1 MESDALVFP
10 TREGQHLSVGNF
22 RNRVLAPATKRANEK
37 LAAAGLP
44 PLPDKLTPRSLRR
57 TFASLLYALGEPPPV
72 VMAEMGHTTRRWRYT
87 SMPKRCAVGRTSGRR
102 CGRSWKATNWH
113 SLAFEARR
121 LMRRQTSER
130 QPERKAAYYRL
141 FPMGDPGLEPGT
153 SSLSEKRS
161 DRLS

>member
-72 VMAEMGHTTRRWRYT
+72 VMAEMGHTPGARATGLRPSDAAWE
-87 SMPKRCAVGRTSGRR
+87 GRAEGVAGARGRR
-102 CGRSWKATNWH
+102 PIGIPWH
-113 SLAFEARR
+113 SRR
-121 LMRRQTSER
+121 
-130 QPERKAAYYRL
+130 
-141 FPMGDPGLEPGT
+141 GG
-153 SSLSEKRS
+153 
-161 DRLS
+161 